1 MNYDAFGNENDSLYQ
16 TIRPFLREGEQLLW
30 SGVPYASRHYRPQL
44 FPAMFIL
51 VWLGFVL
58 FLTFNIVFTEGI
70 MILLMLPFLLVG
82 FGFGYWIFFGEQ
94 KRYRRMVYAVTDSR
108 AIILE
113 KKHGGTTCREY
124 IFSNLSTVS
133 MSELRGTSGSI
144 DFAPDAVYEY
154 ARRRNSFATKTDCF
168 RMIDDVQT
176 VYRMISDQIAS
187 GARKK

>member
-1 MNYDAFGNENDSLYQ
+1 MNYNAFGNENDSFYQ

-30 SGVPYASRHYRPQL
+30 SGVPYASRHYRPHL
-44 FPAMFIL
+44 FPAIFIL
-51 VWLGFVL
+51 IWTGFVL
-58 FLTFNIVFTEGI
+58 LATFTVVLTDGI
-70 MILLMLPFLLVG
+70 MIFATLPLLLAG
-82 FGFGYWIFFGEQ
+82 FGLIYWIFFGEK

-113 KKHGGTTCREY
+113 KKPGGITCREY

-133 MSELRGTSGSI
+133 MNELRGTSGSI

-154 ARRRNSFATKTDCF
+154 ARRRNSFAMKTDCF